1 MNDGM
6 SSVARNAAR
15 EVVHVMPE
23 PFPGAVVAGFDV
35 HLRQITFD
43 CLDAASGEVT
53 RGRIGSTPAAV
64 EEWVAGFG
72 GREVH
77 VAIEACSGWL
87 FVARALERAG
97 AVAHLA
103 ETVET
108 RALRGRK
115 RRAKT
120 DRQDALWLRELLA
133 EGRLPEAWIAPE
145 HIRQWRSRLHL
156 RKALID
162 ERTQWLLRIRS
173 TLYHH
178 GVSAGAP
185 AKIASATGREFLAAL
200 DLPADALER
209 IEVALFMVCT
219 LDARIHE
226 LELGLRRIA
235 RHQAGCQ
242 ALMTQYGVGELIALV
257 TLTELGDVTRM
268 SSSRKAVR
276 FAGIDI
282 GVHRSDRS
290 ARVGKLT
297 PQGSP
302 TLRWA
307 LYEAAQSAT
316 RPASPDYQDYH
327 ALKARGLTH
336 TRASLTIARKI
347 ARRSYHLLHQ
357 LGPAALEPIG
367 D

>member
-1 MNDGM
+1 V
-6 SSVARNAAR
+6 VAVRLS
-15 EVVHVMPE
+15 
-23 PFPGAVVAGFDV
+23 GAIIAGFDV

-43 CLDAASGEVT
+43 CLDSQTGEVT
-53 RGRIGSTPAAV
+53 RGRIASEPAAV
-64 EEWVAGFG
+64 EEWVEEFG

-77 VAIEACSGWL
+77 VALEACSGWL
-87 FVARALERAG
+87 FVARAVERSG
-97 AVAHLA
+97 GVPHLA

-120 DRQDALWLRELLA
+120 DRQDARWLRELLA

-173 TLYHH
+173 VLYHH
-178 GVSAGAP
+178 GITGASP
-185 AKIASATGREFLAAL
+185 ARIARGDGRRFLDRL
-200 DLPADALER
+200 DLPADARER
-209 IEVALFMVCT
+209 VTVALFLIST
-219 LDARIHE
+219 LERQIHQ
-226 LELGLRRIA
+226 LERDLRRLA
-235 RHQAGCQ
+235 RRQPGCQ
-242 ALMTQYGVGELIALV
+242 ALMTQFGVGELIAL
-257 TLTELGDVTRM
+257 TLLTELGDVTRM

-276 FAGIDI
+276 FAGLDI
-282 GVHRSDRS
+282 GVHRSDQT

-297 PQGSP
+297 RQGSSP
-302 TLRWA
+302 LRWA

-316 RPASPDYQDYH
+316 RPRSPDYADYH

-336 TRASLTIARKI
+336 TRTSLTIARKI
-347 ARRSYHLLHQ
+347 ARRSYHLLHN
-357 LGPAALEPIG
+357 LGPQALSPVPE
-367 D
+367 

>member
-1 MNDGM
+1 VSDGKGW
-6 SSVARNAAR
+6 VARNAAGVIAAR
-15 EVVHVMPE
+15 LC
-23 PFPGAVVAGFDV
+23 GAIIVGFDV

-43 CLDAASGEVT
+43 CLDSETGEVT
-53 RGRIGSTPAAV
+53 RGRFASEPAAV
-64 EEWVAGFG
+64 EEWVGRFC

-77 VAIEACSGWL
+77 VAMEACSGWL
-87 FVARALERAG
+87 FVARAMERSG
-97 AVAHLA
+97 GVPHLA

-120 DRQDALWLRELLA
+120 DRQDARWLRELLA

-173 TLYHH
+173 VLYHH
-178 GVSAGAP
+178 GISGGAP
-185 AKIASATGREFLAAL
+185 ARIAKGDGRRFLDRL
-200 DLPADALER
+200 DLPADARER
-209 IEVALFMVCT
+209 VTVALFMIST
-219 LDARIHE
+219 LEQQTGKLERDLRKVAR
-226 LELGLRRIA
+226 R
-235 RHQAGCQ
+235 QAGCQ
-242 ALMTQYGVGELIALV
+242 ALMTQFGVGELIALTV
-257 TLTELGDVTRM
+257 LTELGDVTRM
-268 SSSRKAVR
+268 SSSRMAVR

-282 GVHRSDRS
+282 GVHRSDQT

-297 PQGSP
+297 RQGSAP
-302 TLRWA
+302 LRWA

-316 RPASPDYQDYH
+316 RPRSPDYADYH

-347 ARRSYHLLHQ
+347 ARRSYHLLHN
-357 LGPAALEPIG
+357 LGPDALSPVA

>member
-120 DRQDALWLRELLA
+120 DRQDALWLRSCWPRA
-133 EGRLPEAWIAPE
+133 D
-145 HIRQWRSRLHL
+145 SR
-156 RKALID
+156 R
-162 ERTQWLLRIRS
+162 RGSRRS
-173 TLYHH
+173 T
-178 GVSAGAP
+178 SASGAP
-185 AKIASATGREFLAAL
+185 
-200 DLPADALER
+200 
-209 IEVALFMVCT
+209 
-219 LDARIHE
+219 
-226 LELGLRRIA
+226 
-235 RHQAGCQ
+235 GC
-242 ALMTQYGVGELIALV
+242 IC
-257 TLTELGDVTRM
+257 
-268 SSSRKAVR
+268 
-276 FAGIDI
+276 
-282 GVHRSDRS
+282 
-290 ARVGKLT
+290 
-297 PQGSP
+297 
-302 TLRWA
+302 
-307 LYEAAQSAT
+307 
-316 RPASPDYQDYH
+316 
-327 ALKARGLTH
+327 
-336 TRASLTIARKI
+336 
-347 ARRSYHLLHQ
+347 ARR
-357 LGPAALEPIG
+357 
-367 D
+367 